1 MFVSDINIIKI
12 DRKCFAYSIESRKKN
27 RVSNNRKAQI
37 DVEEWKSAK
46 GMASR
51 IYKAWKMVILLV
63 GDTLNTMTATFHR
76 NFEFTSTEASDE
88 DDHWQLQMPQGVM
101 VICQI

>member
-1 MFVSDINIIKI
+1 M
-12 DRKCFAYSIESRKKN
+12 
-27 RVSNNRKAQI
+27 
-37 DVEEWKSAK
+37 WKSEQSAK
-46 GMASR
+46 GMTPR

-88 DDHWQLQMPQGVM
+88 ENH
-101 VICQI
+101 

>member
-1 MFVSDINIIKI
+1 MFVSDIDIIKI
-12 DRKCFAYSIESRKKN
+12 ERKYFVYSIENRKKT
-27 RVSNNRKAQI
+27 KAQAQI

-46 GMASR
+46 GITPR

-63 GDTLNTMTATFHR
+63 GGTLNTMTTTFHR
-76 NFEFTSTEASDE
+76 NFEFTSIEASDE
-88 DDHWQLQMPQGVM
+88 DDHWQLQMPQGVV

>member
-1 MFVSDINIIKI
+1 MERKI
-12 DRKCFAYSIESRKKN
+12 EFQTIAQ
-27 RVSNNRKAQI
+27 AQI
-37 DVEEWKSAK
+37 DVEEWESAK
-46 GMASR
+46 GMTSR

>member
-1 MFVSDINIIKI
+1 MFVSDIDIIKME
-12 DRKCFAYSIESRKKN
+12 RKYFVYSIESRKKIEF
-27 RVSNNRKAQI
+27 RTIAQAQI
-37 DVEEWKSAK
+37 DVEEWKLAK
-46 GMASR
+46 GITPQ

-88 DDHWQLQMPQGVM
+88 DDH
-101 VICQI
+101 